1 MATTPTNKP
10 IPSEDPRDLKF
21 NAGKIDEVVN
31 SDAHYYTDRFG
42 IRRWTIAGFQ
52 YTAEE
57 AIRNYGYITLKS
69 FQLGAPLPNNELTLP
84 NQVLQDETNG
94 EYYRWDGSFPKAV
107 PAGSTPETSGGVGLG
122 AWLSV
127 GDATLRG
134 ELAASSG
141 ATMIG
146 YKNTGQYAVT
156 QTVQEKLD
164 RIYYVSD
171 YGVLTTNTAA
181 ANTTN
186 LQNMLNYLSG
196 KSTITRIVFADQGTV
211 FVNGP
216 ITIPNNTDIE
226 IKAGVTVSGSAG
238 NLKPVF
244 VSDKWAYVLSN
255 RSIATGFATNTSDI
269 SNRSDYIGIWG
280 GGTVDYNYSTG
291 GAANGL
297 EAHCICIAS
306 VARVKLGGGLEIKGA
321 IKYSYLV
328 ANIQYLDAQGLRFN
342 NNSDGLHLQPPIDYA
357 YVRDLYGTTGDDM
370 FAMTGGDYLDYDLGL
385 RGTFNHID
393 VKGIYGVNSL
403 CAVKVAGNS
412 TTPVR
417 HLSVDGVYGSYQH
430 SVIRIWTDSAQLA
443 QTNVK
448 TLNID
453 NVGGVPG
460 AGYRAIEFKTVGTG
474 AVTVDNAVIGV
485 ISANYSSA
493 TVPVLSVTT
502 GSAGSSSVRVYNL
515 ECRCP
520 RDVAYFLELGGD
532 GAGADNSRID
542 NLKVNF
548 DKTLL
553 ATSVSDAAG
562 VRITRGQ
569 INTVIVSG
577 NIDLVSGQAV
587 IRKSSGKVERVI
599 FDKLT
604 QFNGYGFISTGV
616 NYDGTTPLV
625 EFIGGYFSNPDKLT
639 SLVSGYSVVCG
650 GNVVSNKTGEVFT
663 TTTGTVNI
671 SGHMQ
676 YGNSSIPST
685 SVSGVTWVIKG
696 FGIFADVGNATAV
709 RGNHCYNTNSS
720 LAGGV
725 GPAAAN
731 GSSWLSVV

>member
-1 MATTPTNKP
+1 MSSGCGDVLSLA
-10 IPSEDPRDLKF
+10 DLQTAKKHQIF
-21 NAGKIDEVVN
+21 EAEVITGK
-31 SDAHYYTDRFG
+31 
-42 IRRWTIAGFQ
+42 
-52 YTAEE
+52 
-57 AIRNYGYITLKS
+57 
-69 FQLGAPLPNNELTLP
+69 
-84 NQVLQDETNG
+84 
-94 EYYRWDGSFPKAV
+94 
-107 PAGSTPETSGGVGLG
+107 SGGVAMG
-122 AWLSV
+122 ADIDYATNAVTGQTQKTLPAVLRDAGFSPVSWDFSTGGTLTVNDRDKVVYDPVSKTWYSYAGTLPVVVPASFNPVGNANWKPQTDPYLRDDLS
-127 GDATLRG
+127 GSDGSTLV
-134 ELAASSG
+134 
-141 ATMIG
+141 G
-146 YKNTGQYAVT
+146 YKNKGATAVQ
-156 QTVQEKLD
+156 QTVKDKLD
-164 RIYYVSD
+164 RIYYASD

-181 ANTTN
+181 VNTTN
-186 LQNMLNYLSG
+186 LQNMLNDLSG
-196 KSTITRIVFADQGTV
+196 KSTITRIVFADQGTI

-216 ITIPNNTDIE
+216 ITVPNNTDIE
-226 IKAGVTVSGSAG
+226 IKAGVTVSGAAG

-255 RSIATGFATNTSDI
+255 RSIATGFATNTSDL

-306 VARVKLGGGLEIKGA
+306 SARVKLGGGLQIKGA

-328 ANIQYLDAQGLRFN
+328 ANVLYLDAQGLRFN

-599 FDKLT
+599 FDKLI

-650 GNVVSNKTGEVFT
+650 GNVVSSKTGEVFT

-671 SGHMQ
+671 SGYMQ
-676 YGNSSIPST
+676 YGNSAIPST
-685 SVSGVTWVIKG
+685 PVSGVTWAIKG

-709 RGNHCYNTNSS
+709 RGSHCYNTNTS

-725 GPAAAN
+725 GPVVAN

>member
-1 MATTPTNKP
+1 MSSGCGDVLSLA
-10 IPSEDPRDLKF
+10 DLQTAKKHQIF
-21 NAGKIDEVVN
+21 EAEVITGK
-31 SDAHYYTDRFG
+31 
-42 IRRWTIAGFQ
+42 
-52 YTAEE
+52 
-57 AIRNYGYITLKS
+57 
-69 FQLGAPLPNNELTLP
+69 
-84 NQVLQDETNG
+84 
-94 EYYRWDGSFPKAV
+94 
-107 PAGSTPETSGGVGLG
+107 SGGVAGG
-122 AWLSV
+122 ADIDYATNQVTGQTQKTLPAVLRDAGFSPVSWDFSTGGTLTVNDRDKVVYDPVSKTWYSYAGTLPV
-127 GDATLRG
+127 VVPASFNPVGNANWKPQTDPNLRDDLFNGDASLV
-134 ELAASSG
+134 
-141 ATMIG
+141 G
-146 YKNTGQYAVT
+146 YKNKGTTAVQ
-156 QTVQEKLD
+156 QTVKDKLD

-171 YGVLTTNTAA
+171 YGVLPGNTAA
-181 ANTTN
+181 VNTTN

-196 KSTITRIVFADQGTV
+196 KSTITRIVFADQGTI

-216 ITIPNNTDIE
+216 ITVPNNTDIE
-226 IKAGVTVSGSAG
+226 IKAGVTVSGAAG
-238 NLKPVF
+238 NLKPIF

-255 RSIATGFATNTSDI
+255 RSIATGFATNTSDLG
-269 SNRSDYIGIWG
+269 NRSDYIGIWG

-328 ANIQYLDAQGLRFN
+328 ANVQYLDAQGLRFN
-342 NNSDGLHLQPPIDYA
+342 NNSDGLHLQPPVDYA

-393 VKGIYGVNSL
+393 VKGIYGINSL

-412 TTPVR
+412 TTPIR
-417 HLSVDGVYGSYQH
+417 HLSVDGVYGTYQH
-430 SVIRIWTDSAQLA
+430 SVIRVWTDSAQLA
-443 QTNVK
+443 QTDVK

-460 AGYRAIEFKTVGTG
+460 DGYRAIEFKTVGTG

-493 TVPVLSVTT
+493 TVPVVSVTT

-520 RDVAYFLELGGD
+520 RDVAYFLEVGGD

-542 NLKVNF
+542 NLKVSF
-548 DKTLL
+548 DRTLL
-553 ATSVSDAAG
+553 SASVVDANG
-562 VRITRGQ
+562 VRVTRGQ
-569 INTVIVSG
+569 INTIILSG
-577 NIDLVSGQAV
+577 NIETASGQAV
-587 IRKSSGKVERVI
+587 VRKSSGKVERVI

-604 QFNGYGFISTGV
+604 QFNGYSFISTGV
-616 NYDGTTPLV
+616 NYDGTTPAF
-625 EFIGGYFSNPDKLT
+625 EFIGGFFSNPDKLT

-650 GNVVSNKTGEVFT
+650 GNVVSSKTGEVFT

-676 YGNSSIPST
+676 YGNSCIPST
-685 SVSGVTWVIKG
+685 AVSGVTWSVKG

-709 RGNHCYNTNSS
+709 KGNHCYNTNSS

-725 GPAAAN
+725 GPASAN